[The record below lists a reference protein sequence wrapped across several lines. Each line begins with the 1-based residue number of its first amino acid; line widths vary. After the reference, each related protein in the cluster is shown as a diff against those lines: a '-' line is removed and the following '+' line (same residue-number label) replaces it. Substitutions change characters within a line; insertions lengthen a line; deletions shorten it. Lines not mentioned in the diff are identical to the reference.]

1 MPEHDNQDDGQLED
15 RLRRAFRWMAEE
27 APSSTLPSGGVPG
40 ARPSPNATS
49 DTGLYLDDPLPGPA
63 RSRTN
68 RRPVLVAAVVI
79 VLMVTGVAIG
89 LVAMSSDNHG
99 AGGEK
104 TATGPHSTAQAQVV
118 SALAATTSAGN
129 WDISYTYGESQ
140 GSTEPTAPSTIV
152 NCSPSLEVACPG
164 SSGGLTSP
172 QNVTVTGTGII
183 NVNPKAMVTIAN
195 VSDFGRVVLRLNASD
210 VWELLSGDSGGLAPD
225 SSDAQTTG
233 QSLAGY
239 AGLVESTLGTREG
252 AVAMLGIA
260 SPTGYLELDE
270 QAIANVT
277 PNGTATVNG
286 HTVTKYTVAVQPS
299 ELASD
304 PTASPDEVSAIQ
316 AALSTLATSGMSATT
331 DQVAVDGQG
340 FIIQSISTY
349 EFSDG
354 GSVTVQADFSNFGCA
369 GTVLMP
375 GQTGA
380 ATPPAGC
387 GSPDTPGSS
396 GSPSTAS
403 TTTSPSI
410 TPTTSPSNAIQ
421 PGGPVVTTIPP
432 LQGSSSTTSTST
444 SGSTTTPSTP
454 TSTPITVVVPNV
466 IGLSPAQ
473 ASAALEEAGLT
484 VQFTGSQNGSTV
496 TSQSPSANSR
506 VAGRSVVVLT
516 TQ

>member
-1 MPEHDNQDDGQLED
+1 MR
-15 RLRRAFRWMAEE
+15 RLRRVLTQRRRRR
-27 APSSTLPSGGVPG
+27 SS
-40 ARPSPNATS
+40 RRSP
-49 DTGLYLDDPLPGPA
+49 
-63 RSRTN
+63 
-68 RRPVLVAAVVI
+68 RRPRRA
-79 VLMVTGVAIG
+79 
-89 LVAMSSDNHG
+89 
-99 AGGEK
+99 
-104 TATGPHSTAQAQVV
+104 
-118 SALAATTSAGN
+118 N

-354 GSVTVQADFSNFGCA
+354 GWSPCKRTSVISVAPVPFSCLVRPA
-369 GTVLMP
+369 RRHP
-375 GQTGA
+375 QPA
-380 ATPPAGC
+380 AAALTPPGAVDRHRPPAPRLHHQ
-387 GSPDTPGSS
+387 SRPRPRLPMPFSQVVRWS
-396 GSPSTAS
+396 RRFRRYRVRPLRHRHRHRAPRRRPRPRRALRSPSS
-403 TTTSPSI
+403 F
-410 TPTTSPSNAIQ
+410 
-421 PGGPVVTTIPP
+421 
-432 LQGSSSTTSTST
+432 
-444 SGSTTTPSTP
+444 P
-454 TSTPITVVVPNV
+454 TS
-466 IGLSPAQ
+466 
-473 ASAALEEAGLT
+473 
-484 VQFTGSQNGSTV
+484 
-496 TSQSPSANSR
+496 
-506 VAGRSVVVLT
+506 
-516 TQ
+516 